1 MGSTPNKPNQVT
13 SKADIK
19 NGDKKGE
26 ENKKGDG
33 KTNKVEADD
42 KKNSNGWFN
51 LEYDEVFE
59 EIMDI
64 KDLQIKGD
72 MLLSE
77 NMGKPKETY
86 ETLENIAQSINYI
99 YNSQLWVN

>member
-42 KKNSNGWFN
+42 KKNSNG
-51 LEYDEVFE
+51 
-59 EIMDI
+59 
-64 KDLQIKGD
+64 
-72 MLLSE
+72 
-77 NMGKPKETY
+77 
-86 ETLENIAQSINYI
+86 
-99 YNSQLWVN
+99 

>member
-1 MGSTPNKPNQVT
+1 MGSAPNKPNQVN
-13 SKADIK
+13 SKTDTK

-33 KTNKVEADD
+33 KPNKVEADD
-42 KKNSNGWFN
+42 KKNSNGWLN

-77 NMGKPKETY
+77 NIGKPKETY
-86 ETLENIAQSINYI
+86 ETLENIAQSINYF

>member
-1 MGSTPNKPNQVT
+1 MGCTPNKSIQVN
-13 SKADIK
+13 SKTDNK
-19 NGDKKGE
+19 NGEKKGE
-26 ENKKGDG
+26 EGKKGDG

-42 KKNSNGWFN
+42 KKNSNRFIYI
-51 LEYDEVFE
+51 EYDEVFE

-77 NMGKPKETY
+77 NIGKPKETY
-86 ETLENIAQSINYI
+86 ETLENIAQSIFILN
-99 YNSQLWVN
+99 QPTVG